1 MNRNI
6 FMRRQIASNNKGI
19 VHKNI
24 DTVTEKKKPI
34 TVPELDSKSINKN
47 KYNPD
52 VMRDYEKIKDYK
64 IGDINYTNKTW
75 KGITG
80 SELNFRPDCSEN
92 FLIPKNEEPITQIK
106 SEFEQE
112 FALREQ
118 EKIRIE
124 EKNRIIKEKMMENVM
139 QMVDEICDD
148 DTNIDDIATFDDLKI
163 QGTSTMEVEQEDYN
177 KLLND
182 ITNL

>member
-1 MNRNI
+1 MNGNGP
-6 FMRRQIASNNKGI
+6 SYKSEES
-19 VHKNI
+19 
-24 DTVTEKKKPI
+24 TTKKKPVVESE
-34 TVPELDSKSINKN
+34 TKSINKT

-64 IGDINYTNKTW
+64 IGDISYTNKTW

-80 SELNFRPDCSEN
+80 AELNFRPDCSEN
-92 FLIPKNEEPITQIK
+92 FLIPKNEESKSQIK
-106 SEFEQE
+106 SDFEQE
-112 FALREQ
+112 YMIREQ
-118 EKIRIE
+118 ERIRIE
-124 EKNRIIKEKMMENVM
+124 EKNRLIKEKMMENVM

-148 DTNIDDIATFDDLKI
+148 NTNVDDVVTFDDLKI
-163 QGTSTMEVEQEDYN
+163 QGKSTMETEQEDYN